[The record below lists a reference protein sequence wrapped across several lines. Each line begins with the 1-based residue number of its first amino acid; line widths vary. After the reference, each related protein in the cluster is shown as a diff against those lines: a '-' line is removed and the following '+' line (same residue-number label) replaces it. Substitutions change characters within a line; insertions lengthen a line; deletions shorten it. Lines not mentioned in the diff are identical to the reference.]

1 MNVNVNVKRKFKI
14 NGKEYNSIEEMPPDI
29 RNAFEK
35 AMASQAGSGQ
45 QANPATMQTKIIF
58 NGTEYQS
65 IDAMP
70 QDVRQLYEKVL
81 KAAETGTAPA
91 NIITAGD
98 ISDMLTGHKTYGN
111 TNGEYGETD
120 KDRTIC
126 FFSANVDYRRYAD
139 RINFY
144 TLLSISGQMIVDWI
158 KRYFSEEQ
166 VTEILY
172 QF

>member
-1 MNVNVNVKRKFKI
+1 MNANVNVKRKFKV

-35 AMASQAGSGQ
+35 AMALQAGSGQ

-81 KAAETGTAPA
+81 KTAETGNAPA
-91 NIITAGD
+91 NIITTDD
-98 ISDMLTGHKTYGN
+98 ISDMLTGHKAYGS
-111 TNGEYGETD
+111 TNSGNMGNPPKIEPSA
-120 KDRTIC
+120 
-126 FFSANVDYRRYAD
+126 FSPRMLIIGAMLIAL
-139 RINFY
+139 IF
-144 TLLSISGQMIVDWI
+144 
-158 KRYFSEEQ
+158 
-166 VTEILY
+166 ILY
-172 QF
+172 LVFQGR

>member
-29 RNAFEK
+29 RNTFEK
-35 AMASQAGSGQ
+35 AMASQAGSDH

-81 KAAETGTAPA
+81 KTAETGAA
-91 NIITAGD
+91 SSDIITAGD

-111 TNGEYGETD
+111 TNMGNMGKPPKIEPSA
-120 KDRTIC
+120 
-126 FFSANVDYRRYAD
+126 FSPRMLIIGAMLIAL
-139 RINFY
+139 IF
-144 TLLSISGQMIVDWI
+144 
-158 KRYFSEEQ
+158 
-166 VTEILY
+166 ILY
-172 QF
+172 LVFQGR

>member
-1 MNVNVNVKRKFKI
+1 MKINVKRKFKI
-14 NGKEYNSIEEMPPDI
+14 NGKEYNSIGEMPPDI

-45 QANPATMQTKIIF
+45 QANPATTQTKIIF

-81 KAAETGTAPA
+81 KAAETGNAST

-98 ISDMLTGHKTYGN
+98 ISGMQAGPKNYGITGMGN
-111 TNGEYGETD
+111 MENPAKIEPTA
-120 KDRTIC
+120 
-126 FFSANVDYRRYAD
+126 FSP
-139 RINFY
+139 RILVRGIALIIVII
-144 TLLSISGQMIVDWI
+144 LLY
-158 KRYFSEEQ
+158 YF
-166 VTEILY
+166 VLHGR
-172 QF
+172 